1 MKKRLVDDLSD
12 EQLQALFGKLF
23 GEDIDIGTHP
33 PLAKALYRDE
43 TTLPWPNWPGSK
55 DYLTWKPQ
63 IAPTPEQRLL
73 LLRACW
79 KLLTGQDLPEMAP
92 LRTAEVTVRFDFEAG
107 YHWPSVELT
116 GRE

>member
-1 MKKRLVDDLSD
+1 LNLKSLTDQQLVGIMRAAGLTP
-12 EQLQALFGKLF
+12 
-23 GEDIDIGTHP
+23 EDST
-33 PLAKALYRDE
+33 PLARAHYRDE
-43 TTLPWPNWPGSK
+43 TTLGWPNWPGSENN
-55 DYLTWKPQ
+55 LVWKPQ

-116 GRE
+116 GRG